1 MGRPRK
7 ENPLTAR
14 IQIRMTPETRREIE
28 EAAGRGGEAAG
39 EWVRGAALDR
49 LRREGR

>member
-14 IQIRMTPETRREIE
+14 IQIRMTPETRRRIE
-28 EAAGRGGEAAG
+28 EAAGRDGEAAG
-39 EWVRGAALDR
+39 EWVREAALAR
-49 LRREGR
+49 LRGKGR

>member
-28 EAAGRGGEAAG
+28 EAAGRDGEAAG
-39 EWVRGAALDR
+39 EWVRRAAQDR
-49 LRREGR
+49 LARAGR